1 MKKKALS
8 FEEKRERLLAIF
20 HDKVPSPSLPL
31 SYPTRKKSLTLRNLK
46 NLVQR
51 LASVFISTSPKSSLT

>member
-8 FEEKRERLLAIF
+8 FDEKRERLLNIF
-20 HDKVPSPSLPL
+20 HEKVPSYLHPL
-31 SYPTRKKSLTLRNLK
+31 SYPNRKKSLTSKNLK

-51 LASVFISTSPKSSLT
+51 LASVFISTSPRSSLT